1 MAKIAFTKL
10 GLKVDKE
17 NEIINWNDQ
26 EIEIKQYLPVNEKLE
41 LISRIINNSAEDMKF
56 YNVGKIEI
64 FTTLEIIFAYTNI
77 NFTDKQKEDV
87 CKLYDLF
94 MSSDLMDEIFAHIP
108 ESELDW
114 ISDTVKDTIESIYSY
129 QNSVMGIL
137 DSINQDYSNLNLDAT
152 EIQKKIA
159 DPENLELLK
168 SIMTRLG

>member
-94 MSSDLMDEIFAHIP
+94 MSSNLMDEIFAHIP